1 MRGKQAI
8 ALSKATNMHIIVKMY
23 SIRKGRSGGHPRYC
37 KHKYRVPLRDLQT
50 GIP

>member
-1 MRGKQAI
+1 MRGKHAI

-23 SIRKGRSGGHPRYC
+23 SIRKGHSGGHPRYY
-37 KHKYRVPLRDLQT
+37 KHKYRVPLRQT